1 MKIKRL
7 LSTAFLILL
16 GTSVFAQ
23 VVNKKELQEI
33 RESFKKDASTKALQ
47 NILTQTPKLRAEAAN
62 WNNEGKVDHFF
73 KYKVKVKAIT
83 DQQSSG
89 RCWMF
94 TSMNELR
101 PLVKAKYNISSF
113 DFSHNYLYFW
123 DMFEKA
129 NLFLENAIATADRDM
144 MDRDVVFYFK
154 SPVSDGGVWNL
165 FYNAAEKY
173 GVVPQSVMP
182 ETANSNNTSQLN
194 SVLNEKLR
202 REGYILREAVKSG
215 KNKNAIKEI
224 KVNALKDVYRILA
237 LTLGEP
243 PVNFTWRFI
252 DKKGD
257 VQVIESTPM
266 EFYKNIIPE
275 KYDPQNHIM
284 IMNDP
289 TRPYYKVYDIANYR
303 NTYEGLNW
311 VYLNLPIEDI
321 KVAALASIK
330 DNKPMYTSSDVGKQ
344 FNRKNGTLDMNNF
357 DYESLFG
364 VKFNMDKKTR
374 ILTRQSGSS
383 HAMLLVA
390 CDTDNEDRPIKWE
403 FENSWGPNAGHNGYL
418 TLTDSWFEE
427 YIFRIV
433 IDKKFLNEK
442 AIKALKTKVVH
453 LPAWDYMF

>member
-1 MKIKRL
+1 MTIKKL

-16 GTSVFAQ
+16 GTGLFAQ
-23 VVNKKELQEI
+23 VIDKKELQEI
-33 RESFKKDASTKALQ
+33 RGSFKQDASTKALQ

-73 KYKVKVKAIT
+73 KYKVKVKAVT
-83 DQQSSG
+83 DQESSG

-101 PLVKAKYNISSF
+101 PLVKTKYNISSF

-123 DMFEKA
+123 DMFEKS
-129 NLFLENAIATADRDM
+129 NLFLENAIATASKDM

-165 FYNAAEKY
+165 FYNAAQKY

-224 KVNALKDVYRILA
+224 KVDALKDVYRILA

-243 PVNFTWRFI
+243 PVNFTWRYK
-252 DKKGD
+252 DNKGE
-257 VQVIESTPM
+257 VQTITSTPL

-275 KYDPQNHIM
+275 NFDPQNHIM

-289 TRPYYKVYDIANYR
+289 TRPYYNVYNIANYR

-311 VYLNLPIEDI
+311 VYLNLPLKEI
-321 KVAALASIK
+321 KEAALASLK

-357 DYESLFG
+357 DYEALFG

-390 CDTDNEDRPIKWE
+390 CDTDNNDQPIKWE
-403 FENSWGPNAGHNGYL
+403 LENSWGPSAGNHGYL
-418 TLTDSWFEE
+418 TLTDEWFSE

-442 AIKALKTKVVH
+442 ATKALKTKVIN